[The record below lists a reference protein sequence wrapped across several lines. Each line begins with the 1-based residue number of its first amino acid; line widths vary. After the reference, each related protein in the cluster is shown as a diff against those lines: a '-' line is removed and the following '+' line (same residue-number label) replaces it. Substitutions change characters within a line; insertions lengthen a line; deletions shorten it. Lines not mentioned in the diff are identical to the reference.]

1 MRPKSFAKKQ
11 TDHADVVRNAMET
24 YVYLHTTQHL
34 QQMTCIVVRKLLK
47 RIVTEA
53 TNDMHLETIST
64 CGKVG
69 HAQPTCVRTMSHIQL
84 RAYVLRMYVPALAH
98 MQYAN
103 VHLRPTHVNATV
115 QIATMHMGTIVLSH
129 PRKCLVTCGY
139 ADRKTS

>member
-69 HAQPTCVRTMSHIQL
+69 HVQPTCVRTMSHIQL
-84 RAYVLRMYVPALAH
+84 RTYYACMYLH
-98 MQYAN
+98 SRICNMQMC
-103 VHLRPTHVNATV
+103 
-115 QIATMHMGTIVLSH
+115 I
-129 PRKCLVTCGY
+129 
-139 ADRKTS
+139 